1 MRAKDFLEESK
12 VVSFQPRDDRTD
24 QEKYNDAMSDQM
36 AKNYVHD
43 EEEPFPPLRDDIGKT
58 PCPHCGEVWCNITDC
73 HKAPDSENDVDEGDV
88 ISTKFQQ
95 ALAQKKGMHHNPDA
109 EPPVSRKTGEAYV
122 RFEIEPMPSGNSA
135 AMIGVLADGTKEEI
149 GFTNIKL
156 ADALTR
162 AYNAGGYTD
171 LDIAKIPL
179 GRNKE

>member
-1 MRAKDFLEESK
+1 M
-12 VVSFQPRDDRTD
+12 DRFHVRIV
-24 QEKYNDAMSDQM
+24 KRFG
-36 AKNYVHD
+36 VI
-43 EEEPFPPLRDDIGKT
+43 F
-58 PCPHCGEVWCNITDC
+58 DC
-73 HKAPDSENDVDEGDV
+73 DKSQSSGIENDELFNFDNMDEGDV

-95 ALAQKKGMHHNPDA
+95 ALAQKKGMHHNPDI
-109 EPPVSRKTGEAYV
+109 EIPVSRKTGEAYV

-149 GFTNIKL
+149 GFSNMKV
-156 ADALTR
+156 ANALTR